1 MAQYCKPLRLGFL
14 FLTLSPILSQNMA
27 SVKEI
32 DMTMK
37 RIRASLLRAIKK
49 TGHTGQVPSFCTR
62 FLPHSACFLSLP
74 ILSPCRQNM
83 PWSET
88 TEGMTQQMAEG
99 LCKELPLISGTA
111 FDTVTLLILR
121 CRGCTVLALMS
132 DAHSTPFTAASSQMV
147 KWELNSE
154 SSDISNWLQTETVVE
169 GVKFTGKVSQ
179 KPDDSAVNST
189 CIAARES

>member
-1 MAQYCKPLRLGFL
+1 MIIDPIDNKIREPRIGSSSLEQFIEKLQA
-14 FLTLSPILSQNMA
+14 FLTKIVSENFETHESIIL
-27 SVKEI
+27 
-32 DMTMK
+32 
-37 RIRASLLRAIKK
+37 
-49 TGHTGQVPSFCTR
+49 
-62 FLPHSACFLSLP
+62 
-74 ILSPCRQNM
+74 
-83 PWSET
+83 
-88 TEGMTQQMAEG
+88 AEG

-154 SSDISNWLQTETVVE
+154 SCDISNWLQTETVVE

>member
-1 MAQYCKPLRLGFL
+1 MVQYCKTLRLGFL
-14 FLTLSPILSQNMA
+14 LLTLSLVLSQNMA
-27 SVKEI
+27 SMKEI
-32 DMTMK
+32 DMTLK

-99 LCKELPLISGTA
+99 LCKELPLISGDCIRHSESSDLA
-111 FDTVTLLILR
+111 LPRLR
-121 CRGCTVLALMS
+121 AVLALM
-132 DAHSTPFTAASSQMV
+132 
-147 KWELNSE
+147 
-154 SSDISNWLQTETVVE
+154 
-169 GVKFTGKVSQ
+169 
-179 KPDDSAVNST
+179 
-189 CIAARES
+189 